1 MGCENSPNKSLY
13 KHALFVTW
21 ITILITLS
29 LLLLLCEIKVH
40 YFKFKFNPSKLARW
54 LYTIVRCHLEEWWTK
69 MDTGKVPNGQFFFC
83 PSLSASENVNY
94 SFWHETSTNYL
105 PLGLFHTSGG
115 EFRPSWPYLGGQSQ
129 LFLTYLSIYLNI
141 FTIFGTIGTKI
152 SCIIVI
158 IVNNS
163 WRLLLLSTTP
173 YPYPYH
179 PPLPPTPTYPTSYQL
194 PLPLLPLPT
203 LYPLPFWGAANFHLP
218 TNLPTVW
225 LPTYV

>member
-1 MGCENSPNKSLY
+1 VGCENSPNKSLY

-94 SFWHETSTNYL
+94 SFWHETSTIYHSAYFTPVGENSVHCGLTWGVKVNYSL
-105 PLGLFHTSGG
+105 HIYLFI
-115 EFRPSWPYLGGQSQ
+115 W
-129 LFLTYLSIYLNI
+129 TYLLFS
-141 FTIFGTIGTKI
+141 
-152 SCIIVI
+152 V
-158 IVNNS
+158 
-163 WRLLLLSTTP
+163 LLEPRFHALS
-173 YPYPYH
+173 
-179 PPLPPTPTYPTSYQL
+179 LSL
-194 PLPLLPLPT
+194 
-203 LYPLPFWGAANFHLP
+203 
-218 TNLPTVW
+218 
-225 LPTYV
+225 

>member
-115 EFRPSWPYLGGQSQ
+115 EFRPSWPYLGGQSL

-152 SCIIVI
+152 SCIILI

-163 WRLLLLSTTP
+163 WRYYYL
-173 YPYPYH
+173 
-179 PPLPPTPTYPTSYQL
+179 LPPTTYPYLPYQL
-194 PLPLLPLPT
+194 PLPLLPLPA
-203 LYPLPFWGAANFHLP
+203 YPLPLTFLGAANFHLP
-218 TNLPTVW
+218 TILPTVW
-225 LPTYV
+225 LPTVWVPTYV